1 MAFKESQDKIT
12 LAGVKLLVH
21 IGTSEDERRTRQECS
36 ADLTVWADLEAASA
50 TDSLEKSIDY
60 SQILKTMQRIA
71 GNVEYNLI
79 ETLAYRIVRSVLQSF
94 PVSRVRIKLRKRPT
108 ALAAQL
114 DFVEV
119 EVEES

>member
-1 MAFKESQDKIT
+1 MAFKASQDKIT
-12 LAGVKLLVH
+12 LAGVKLFVH
-21 IGTSEDERRTRQECS
+21 IGTSEEERRTQQECS
-36 ADLTVWADLEAASA
+36 ADLTIWAALEAASA

-60 SQILKTMQRIA
+60 SQILKIMQGIA
-71 GNVEYNLI
+71 GREEYHLI

-108 ALAAQL
+108 ALAEHL

-119 EVEES
+119 DVEES